1 MQKLLAVLAL
11 FRQGNVVA
19 NAAAWKNR
27 QITVTALGA
36 FLLALIHVLKAF
48 GVEIPVDEETANTI
62 AAGVLCLVN
71 IVLTLVTTD
80 KIGLPSK
87 ANNPELQTTTD
98 LGSKQGG
105 VERIHEPETT
115 EVSVQSEPIGQKQP
129 CTKPSEYKS
138 IYDFDHYRN

>member
-27 QITVTALGA
+27 QTTVTALGA
-36 FLLALIHVLKAF
+36 FLLALLHVLKAF

-87 ANNPELQTTTD
+87 PN
-98 LGSKQGG
+98 
-105 VERIHEPETT
+105 
-115 EVSVQSEPIGQKQP
+115 EVSVQPEDRVELQSESEPEVSTTPAPISNEP
-129 CTKPSEYKS
+129 KS
-138 IYDFDHYRN
+138 TDFTDYRN

>member
-11 FRQGNVVA
+11 FRQGNVIA

-48 GVEIPVDEETANTI
+48 GVEILVDEETASTI

-71 IVLTLVTTD
+71 IVLTFFTTD
-80 KIGLPSK
+80 KIGLPDKS
-87 ANNPELQTTTD
+87 NNIPVQPED
-98 LGSKQGG
+98 GFE
-105 VERIHEPETT
+105 VERGVQQEYVPDTEP
-115 EVSVQSEPIGQKQP
+115 VQSLDS
-129 CTKPSEYKS
+129 TNSRS
-138 IYDFDHYRN
+138 

>member
-11 FRQGNVVA
+11 FRQGNVIA

-27 QITVTALGA
+27 QITVTAFGA
-36 FLLALIHVLKAF
+36 FLLALLHVIKAF

-80 KIGLPSK
+80 KIGLPDKS
-87 ANNPELQTTTD
+87 NNIPVQPEN
-98 LGSKQGG
+98 GIE
-105 VERIHEPETT
+105 VERGVQQEYVTNT
-115 EVSVQSEPIGQKQP
+115 ELVQALDS
-129 CTKPSEYKS
+129 TNSRS
-138 IYDFDHYRN
+138 

>member
-11 FRQGNVVA
+11 FRQGNVIA

-36 FLLALIHVLKAF
+36 FLLALLHVLKAF

-71 IVLTLVTTD
+71 IVLTYFTTD
-80 KIGLPSK
+80 KIGLPNKS
-87 ANNPELQTTTD
+87 NN
-98 LGSKQGG
+98 
-105 VERIHEPETT
+105 
-115 EVSVQSEPIGQKQP
+115 VSVQPENGIEVERGVQQEYVPNTEPIQALDS
-129 CTKPSEYKS
+129 TNSRS
-138 IYDFDHYRN
+138 

>member
-48 GVEIPVDEETANTI
+48 GVEIPVDEEIANTI
-62 AAGVLCLVN
+62 AAGVLAVFN

-80 KIGLPSK
+80 KVGLPSK
-87 ANNPELQTTTD
+87 PD
-98 LGSKQGG
+98 
-105 VERIHEPETT
+105 
-115 EVSVQSEPIGQKQP
+115 EVSVQSENRVEFQSESKPEVSTTTAPISNES
-129 CTKPSEYKS
+129 KPT
-138 IYDFDHYRN
+138 DFTDYRN